1 MGPEFPPATGV
12 RTAWGELPE
21 PIRSAVE
28 TLVGATVVEA
38 RSQPGGFSPGVAAR
52 LRLADG
58 RRAFVKA
65 VSEATNPE
73 SPELHRREARV
84 SEALPEA
91 APAPRLLGVID
102 TGGWVALVYEDVEGR
117 QPHVPWRQ
125 DELRL
130 VLDAITQLAATLTPT
145 PIELESLAVAH
156 GDDFDGLRCLRELR
170 RAGDSLGD
178 LDPWLVRNVD
188 RLAEAEA
195 GWERLAAGDTL
206 LHVDL
211 RADNL
216 RLTPDGRVL
225 VVDWPHAAVGAA
237 WVDLLCML
245 PSVAMQGGPEP
256 WEVFDDHPVA
266 RRADPEAVTAMLC
279 GLTGLFVANGREP
292 DPPGLPTLRRFQLA
306 QGEAATRWLR
316 RRTGWE

>member
-1 MGPEFPPATGV
+1 MGRDARVGTIRRRTGARRGGRRGPLAARRVLARSGGAAAARRRAAGV
-12 RTAWGELPE
+12 REGGE
-21 PIRSAVE
+21 R
-28 TLVGATVVEA
+28 G
-38 RSQPGGFSPGVAAR
+38 
-52 LRLADG
+52 
-58 RRAFVKA
+58 
-65 VSEATNPE
+65 
-73 SPELHRREARV
+73 
-84 SEALPEA
+84 
-91 APAPRLLGVID
+91 
-102 TGGWVALVYEDVEGR
+102 ALVYEDIEGR
-117 QPHVPWRQ
+117 QPILPWRP

-130 VLDAITQLAATLTPT
+130 VLDAVTQLAEALTPT
-145 PIELESLAVAH
+145 PIEVEPLALAH
-156 GDDFDGLRCLRELR
+156 ADTFDGLRRLRDLR
-170 RAGDSLGD
+170 RSGDPLAGI
-178 LDPWLVRNVD
+178 DPWLLRNLA
-188 RLAEAEA
+188 RLAEWEA
-195 GWERLAAGDTL
+195 RWGALAAGETL
-206 LHVDL
+206 LHVDP

-216 RLTPDGRVL
+216 IFTPDGRVV

-292 DPPGLPTLRRFQLA
+292 DPPGLPTLRRQLA